1 MHKFDDKVA
10 RILLNVLSHTIERLS
25 LDPPTLDNSRTV
37 DFFNENAKCLICEEG
52 NPIETVFNQYKSSVG
67 RKA

>member
-37 DFFNENAKCLICEEG
+37 DFFNENAKLK
-52 NPIETVFNQYKSSVG
+52 VWRSSKNISI
-67 RKA
+67 RSWDATIYFF